1 MPNRRARRAKASIER
16 KALKIQAK
24 SAGRIKFACP
34 VKIHASA
41 DGTAPRRFEMVA
53 YTGEPLLLDGYKL
66 PVVIDIASVDFSA
79 QSVPALHQHD
89 QGATSV
95 VGQIDHI
102 APTTFEGL
110 PAISAAGLFT
120 PTDEPGDITG
130 VVMKKH
136 DAGFRW
142 QASVGGNPGRLEQVA
157 AGQKIQLNG
166 REYSGPCFVARGFGF
181 KEISFVVIGADSF
194 TSVAAKSHTIRIKG
208 MAMTFE
214 QWALGFMTIE
224 EFSALDESAKSA
236 LQKAF
241 DASGTAEPVAA
252 EGEMEEEEEPPVVAE
267 GETETPEDEEPPPA
281 SAAGRK
287 LKIKAAKTV
296 DLTAQAAQQ
305 VRLVHELTGICAK
318 YGNPEITASGVK
330 TPLLAHALEHK
341 WDRNRTELEAMRI
354 ERNRTSNIPAAH
366 IKAHGKDCSLQAL
379 QGAMILRAGGK
390 LDSPAYKSRAGYA
403 MLSKSAPWL
412 LQDINASD
420 RNRYMEAA
428 QRYDNYSMIQ
438 ICEEA
443 CRLNRIDTGGMGRGE
458 MIRAAF
464 SGGGNLS
471 NIFTTN
477 VNAILLTSYVEF
489 SDDTTVG
496 WVSEQDVNDFKT
508 NERPRVNIG
517 DGLKKLPRG
526 SEAEHTSY
534 TDTVESYKI
543 ARYARQFVIDE
554 QDAIDDNFSMFQEV
568 PTGFGLAAAR
578 LRPDL
583 VYGAVI
589 LANPTLTATSLAVF
603 SDSNSPD
610 NNLSGALSHAT
621 LSTARAKL
629 ALVRENS
636 VNLGLKMT
644 HLLVPP
650 SLEDL
655 AIELTQSAN
664 ILYGADDETI
674 RGADNVHRS
683 RNFTIVVEPRIENG
697 VVNPADETSQS
708 GSSTAWYGIAAQG
721 HTIEV
726 GYLKG
731 TGRAPQVR
739 SFVLDQGRWG
749 MGWDV
754 KHDIGVKALDFK
766 AMNKSA

>member
-1 MPNRRARRAKASIER
+1 
-16 KALKIQAK
+16 
-24 SAGRIKFACP
+24 
-34 VKIHASA
+34 
-41 DGTAPRRFEMVA
+41 MVA
-53 YTGEPLLLDGYKL
+53 YTGEPLHLENYPL
-66 PVVIDIASVDFSA
+66 PVVIDIATADFSA

-89 QGATSV
+89 QHVKAA
-95 VGQIDHI
+95 VGQIDSIQPATIDGKPGI
-102 APTTFEGL
+102 AASGY
-110 PAISAAGLFT
+110 FT
-120 PTDEPGDITG
+120 PTDEPDD
-130 VVMKKH
+130 VSRHVMKKH
-136 DAGFRW
+136 DAGQMF
-142 QASVGGNPGRLEQVA
+142 QASVGGNHSKLTRLE
-157 AGQKIQLNG
+157 AGQKATLNG
-166 REYSGPCFVARGFGF
+166 REYVGPLLIASGFRF
-181 KEISFVVIGADSF
+181 KEISFVMCGADEF
-194 TSVAAKSHTIRIKG
+194 TSVSAKSSMVQIKG
-208 MAMTFE
+208 TAMTFE
-214 QWALGFMTIE
+214 QWCLGFMTIE
-224 EFSALDESAKSA
+224 ELTALDENAKGA

-241 DASGTAEPVAA
+241 DASGAGGETEPVDPLAA
-252 EGEMEEEEEPPVVAE
+252 EGETDTEEEEPVIP
-267 GETETPEDEEPPPA
+267 T
-281 SAAGRK
+281 AAAAK
-287 LKIKAAKTV
+287 KPTIKAAAPKI
-296 DLTAQAAQQ
+296 DLAADAAKQAEYVHAITAK
-305 VRLVHELTGICAK
+305 CAE
-318 YGNPEITASGVK
+318 YGNQEITANGVK
-330 TPLLAHALEHK
+330 IPLLAHALKNK
-341 WDRNRTELEAMRI
+341 WDVNRTELEAMRI
-354 ERNRTSNIPAAH
+354 ERGSTSNIPAGH
-366 IKAHGKDCSLQAL
+366 VKSKDKDVTVQAL
-379 QGAMILRAGGK
+379 QGAMVLRAGGK
-390 LDSPAYKSRAGYA
+390 LDHPAYKTRQGYA
-403 MLSKSAPWL
+403 MLRNVAPWL

-428 QRYDNYSMIQ
+428 HKYDHYSMIQ
-438 ICEEA
+438 ICAEA
-443 CRLNRIDTGGMGRGE
+443 CRLNRIDTGGMGRDE

-464 SGGGNLS
+464 SGGGNLT

-477 VNAILLTSYVEF
+477 VNAILLTTYVEF
-489 SDDTTVG
+489 GDDTTVG

-554 QDAIDDNFSMFQEV
+554 QDAIDDNFGVFKEV
-568 PTGFGLAAAR
+568 PTGFGQAAAR

-589 LANPTLTATSLAVF
+589 LANPTLTATGVAIF

-610 NNLSGALSHAT
+610 NNLSGALSHST

-636 VNLGLKMT
+636 INLNLRMT

-655 AIELTQSAN
+655 AIELTESMN

-674 RGADNVHRS
+674 RGSDNVHKR
-683 RNFTIVVEPRIENG
+683 RNFQIVVEPRIENG
-697 VVNPADETSQS
+697 VTNPADETSQS
-708 GSSTAWYGIAAQG
+708 GSASAWYGIAAEG

-731 TGRAPQVR
+731 SGRAPQVR
-739 SFVLDQGRWG
+739 SFVLDQGKWG